1 MASAGGLSRRR
12 VAAATAPESNGNES
26 LLPGPSTHESNGTT
40 HGHAGTALEGGN
52 RIAFDP
58 RDLSNDD
65 VEEHGGKLPKL
76 TILEEILLLG
86 LKDKQVSYG
95 LSFCEA

>member
-1 MASAGGLSRRR
+1 MAASTS
-12 VAAATAPESNGNES
+12 ESNGNDAS
-26 LLPGPSTHESNGTT
+26 SPGPSREGNGSY
-40 HGHAGTALEGGN
+40 GHAGTAMEGGN

-58 RDLSNDD
+58 RDLNNED

-86 LKDKQVSYG
+86 LKDKQV
-95 LSFCEA
+95 FCSIVLAIDQVKIRFI